1 MDKILLALS
10 TLCFLGGFLYVVT
23 ALREGKPRRNSWAN
37 FAVVIAG
44 FLLLS
49 AVLHL
54 RGELHGRCPV
64 TNGAEILIF
73 LSWSILLFYFLVG
86 RAFRLS
92 LLGTF
97 TEPIV
102 FVFLA
107 VALGMLINSDPGARP
122 VETLDPWHEL
132 HISVALLSFGAFAL
146 AGIAGVMYQVQDRQL
161 KQQQL
166 GALFYQLPPI
176 RYLADAIV
184 RLVVGGT
191 FLLTIAIVSAFLQE
205 SEPDPK
211 HFTMAFVVWIAYA
224 ALLGWHFSGKTTP
237 RRIALGAV
245 IVFIFPLLQLV
256 AL

>member
-10 TLCFLGGFLYVVT
+10 TLCFAGGFLYVVT
-23 ALREGKPRRNSWAN
+23 ALREGKPRRNTWAN
-37 FAVVIAG
+37 FAVVLVG
-44 FLLLS
+44 FVLLS
-49 AVLHL
+49 VVLHL
-54 RGELHGRCPV
+54 RGQLHGRCPV
-64 TNGAEILIF
+64 TNGAEILLF

-107 VALGMLINSDPGARP
+107 TSFGMLAISDPGARP
-122 VETLDPWHEL
+122 VDSVDPWHEL

-146 AGIAGVMYQVQDRQL
+146 AGIAGVMYLVQDRQL
-161 KQQQL
+161 KKQQL
-166 GALFYQLPPI
+166 GTLFYQMPPI
-176 RYLADAIV
+176 RYLSDAIV
-184 RLVVGGT
+184 RLVGIGT
-191 FLLTIAIVSAFLQE
+191 LLLTIGIVSAFLQE

-211 HFTMAFVVWIAYA
+211 HFSLAFVVWIAYA
-224 ALLGWHFSGKTTP
+224 VLLVWNFSGKSTP
-237 RRIALGAV
+237 KRTALGA
-245 IVFIFPLLQLV
+245 IAVFAFPLLLLV

>member
-10 TLCFLGGFLYVVT
+10 TLCFAGGFLYVVT

-37 FAVVIAG
+37 FTAVLVG

-49 AVLHL
+49 AVLHF
-54 RGELHGRCPV
+54 RGQLHGRCPV
-64 TNGAEILIF
+64 TNGAEILVF

-107 VALGMLINSDPGARP
+107 TAFGMLAISDPGARP
-122 VETLDPWHEL
+122 VESVDPWHEL

-146 AGIAGVMYQVQDRQL
+146 AGIAGVMYLVQDRQL
-161 KQQQL
+161 KKHQL
-166 GALFYQLPPI
+166 GALFYQMPPI
-176 RYLADAIV
+176 RYLSDAIV
-184 RLVVGGT
+184 RLVGIGIL
-191 FLLTIAIVSAFLQE
+191 LLTVGIVSAFLQE

-211 HFTMAFVVWIAYA
+211 HFSLAFVVWIAYA
-224 ALLGWHFSGKTTP
+224 VLLAWNFSRRSTP
-237 RRIALGAV
+237 KRTALGA
-245 IVFIFPLLQLV
+245 IVVFAFPLLLLA